1 MFPDV
6 GHPCALLSPPA
17 PSLSVRVQ
25 VWLLEVNSY
34 PAIASGTMRAVD
46 THVYTELVR
55 DVVSL
60 VVLPAISN
68 TEPHAGSFLPCDL

>member
-1 MFPDV
+1 
-6 GHPCALLSPPA
+6 
-17 PSLSVRVQ
+17 
-25 VWLLEVNSY
+25 
-34 PAIASGTMRAVD
+34 MRAVD

-68 TEPHAGSFLPCDL
+68 TAPHAGSFLPCDL